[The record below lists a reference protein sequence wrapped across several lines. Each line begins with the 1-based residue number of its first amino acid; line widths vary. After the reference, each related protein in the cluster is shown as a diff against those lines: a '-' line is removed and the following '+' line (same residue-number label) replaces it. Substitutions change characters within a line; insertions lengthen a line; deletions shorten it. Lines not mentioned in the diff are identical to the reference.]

1 MEAKNPP
8 DNALREMVADFIAE
22 KAQLRD
28 EAALVWLLQR
38 TVATLLTLYPPERAS
53 EEIRRRVNQ
62 ILPDPES

>member
-1 MEAKNPP
+1 MDENVREI
-8 DNALREMVADFIAE
+8 DLREIVADFIAA

-38 TVATLLTLYPPERAS
+38 TVATLLSLYPRETAAA
-53 EEIRRRVNQ
+53 EIRRRVNQ